1 MIKKIGSKIYKNRDQ
16 IQFAKTS
23 RDFNKIHTDKVFAR
37 KLIFG
42 EQIVHGI
49 NILLTALSYLKEKN
63 FKISNICCNFLNPV
77 FLNSKVDFFKT
88 HKNNNIIIHVKIEN
102 ELKSV
107 FTLSKKTKVNEIKDI
122 RTKKIK
128 KINLKENIK
137 LINNTLD
144 FKSFNL
150 KTNEIKIPKKFSNL
164 LKILNK
170 TQIQEILSI
179 SFFVG
184 MICPGKYSLISSIDI
199 NLHSGRKT
207 CRDVSFKVKKKDN
220 RFNRFEIHFSNN
232 IYGKVFAFSYK
243 VPSQKKMSFFKK
255 RINKN
260 ISLYK
265 KNSLIIGGSRGLGE
279 DTSKILASAG
289 SNIILTYLIGKQDAK
304 KIKNEIES
312 ETNVKCK
319 TLKLDLSNNS
329 FLKKIR
335 KLKEIDFLFYFATI
349 KIASNKSFNYELYKK
364 YKRIYC
370 LNFLKICKILNQISN
385 RKINVFF
392 PSTIFINEKHNKYSE
407 YIRAKKDSEK
417 VIKKINKNLKKIK
430 VISVRL
436 PVMNT
441 SQNISIFNQN
451 KPDSQNLLISF
462 ISNFVQND

>member
-207 CRDVSFKVKKKDN
+207 CRDVSFKVKKKITD
-220 RFNRFEIHFSNN
+220 
-232 IYGKVFAFSYK
+232 
-243 VPSQKKMSFFKK
+243 
-255 RINKN
+255 
-260 ISLYK
+260 
-265 KNSLIIGGSRGLGE
+265 
-279 DTSKILASAG
+279 
-289 SNIILTYLIGKQDAK
+289 LIGLKFIFQTIFMARFLPFL
-304 KIKNEIES
+304 IK
-312 ETNVKCK
+312 CP
-319 TLKLDLSNNS
+319 
-329 FLKKIR
+329 LKK
-335 KLKEIDFLFYFATI
+335 K
-349 KIASNKSFNYELYKK
+349 
-364 YKRIYC
+364 
-370 LNFLKICKILNQISN
+370 
-385 RKINVFF
+385 
-392 PSTIFINEKHNKYSE
+392 
-407 YIRAKKDSEK
+407 
-417 VIKKINKNLKKIK
+417 
-430 VISVRL
+430 
-436 PVMNT
+436 
-441 SQNISIFNQN
+441 
-451 KPDSQNLLISF
+451 
-462 ISNFVQND
+462 